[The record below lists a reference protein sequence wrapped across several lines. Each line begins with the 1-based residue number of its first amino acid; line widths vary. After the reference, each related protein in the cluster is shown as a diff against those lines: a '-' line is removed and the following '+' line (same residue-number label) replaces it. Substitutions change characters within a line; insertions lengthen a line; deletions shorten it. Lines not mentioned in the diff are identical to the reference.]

1 MSHDGHA
8 SFCENVKKCLILIGK
23 CNNFSAKMAFNNIS
37 CKKDAHFYNPHL
49 VNVCNLDSK

>member
-8 SFCENVKKCLILIGK
+8 SFCENGKKCLILIGK